1 MIFSTDSPLY
11 AIAAIVT
18 IASIT
23 PGPNN
28 FLVMR
33 AALRS
38 GIAGAVP
45 SIAGIV
51 VGSIGLLVICL
62 CGIGT
67 LITSAPKLRMLI
79 VVAGGTYLGFLGVKM
94 ITSRAER
101 GESPGEP
108 VPQSAPRRLLSSATF
123 QVLNPKSWI
132 LVLSAIASA
141 AANAD
146 TRHVFFEVGALLLAI
161 PTICLF
167 IWAVLGLSL
176 TRWLSSGR
184 SRRWFDRVMG
194 TSLLLSSLTL
204 LSSA

>member
-1 MIFSTDSPLY
+1 MMFSTDSSLY
-11 AIAAIVT
+11 AIAGIVT

-28 FLVMR
+28 ILVMR

-45 SIAGIV
+45 SIAGV
-51 VGSIGLLVICL
+51 VAGSLGLLVICL

-67 LITSAPKLRMLI
+67 LVASAPIFRMLI
-79 VVAGGTYLGFLGVKM
+79 VVAGGTYLGFLGIKM
-94 ITSRAER
+94 IVSRAD
-101 GESPGEP
+101 GGDSPGESDP
-108 VPQSAPRRLLSSATF
+108 GSAPRRLLSSATF
-123 QVLNPKSWI
+123 QMLNPKSWI

-141 AANAD
+141 AAGAD

-194 TSLLLSSLTL
+194 TSLVLSSLAL